1 MPKPDYGA
9 TISYLYFWY
18 LSKIGVTQKHW
29 TQSLQYH
36 TSVSKVIKQNRVYK
50 ITNPL
55 SYQRVSLTLICLVQV
70 ETVNLF
76 IVTSFISKF
85 SVVSYILLIFF
96 LWLPSV
102 FLGHADTNLRLVSRN
117 QSTGPVVIVAYKTFC
132 VRILESL
139 YFPRKLKHQ
148 E

>member
-1 MPKPDYGA
+1 MCVGPFGISATLEQIEFVFLCLKSSTIRVTISLNITVDFMPKPDYGA

-96 LWLPSV
+96 L
-102 FLGHADTNLRLVSRN
+102 
-117 QSTGPVVIVAYKTFC
+117 
-132 VRILESL
+132 
-139 YFPRKLKHQ
+139 
-148 E
+148 

>member
-1 MPKPDYGA
+1 MVPQSHNCIFGNLVRLGSPKSTGPNLCN
-9 TISYLYFWY
+9 IE
-18 LSKIGVTQKHW
+18 
-29 TQSLQYH
+29 
-36 TSVSKVIKQNRVYK
+36 TSVSKVIKQNHVYK

-55 SYQRVSLTLICLVQV
+55 SYQRVSLTLICLIQV

-76 IVTSFISKF
+76 IVTSIISKF